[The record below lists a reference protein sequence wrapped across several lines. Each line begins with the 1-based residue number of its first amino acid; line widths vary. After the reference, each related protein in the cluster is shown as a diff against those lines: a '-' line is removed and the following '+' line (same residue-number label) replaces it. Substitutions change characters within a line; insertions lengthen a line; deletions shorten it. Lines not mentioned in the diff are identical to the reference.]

1 MLPALNGSATS
12 LSTSARRAQLESVK
26 RPDRDITVFS
36 TSAIDLFASALGA
49 FILLV
54 MLLFPYYRNAGR
66 DEAFTRTDAIMQLRR
81 EAAGQASTRL
91 ADAERTQQEV
101 RRLNA
106 ANQATAQEIER
117 LKSILEQRRRELA
130 ARQATQPEQ
139 AAPPPE
145 PQPTPVVDG
154 VEFSILGLASE
165 AKSFVIVIDM
175 SGSMIDFAD
184 LVLGSILEILEP
196 LDEDNQFAFV
206 GYHGNPMPT
215 LWRFPGDGSLL
226 QATPENLQQASEYA
240 RSLTRKFVGTTPTH
254 YALRAALEYPSSAII
269 LMSDGEPNTPPGDII
284 QDVTALNQ
292 FRQTEIHTVA
302 IGDYTHNRNLV
313 LFMQTLARLNRG
325 DFVGVSR

>member
-1 MLPALNGSATS
+1 MLAGRAL
-12 LSTSARRAQLESVK
+12 LEHVK
-26 RPDRDITVFS
+26 RPERDIAVFS

-66 DEAFTRTDAIMQLRR
+66 DEAYSRSEAIMQLRR
-81 EAAGQASTRL
+81 QAAGEASAVQAGSEQLADEIRRL
-91 ADAERTQQEV
+91 AS
-101 RRLNA
+101 
-106 ANQATAQEIER
+106 ANRATEQEIER
-117 LKSILEQRRRELA
+117 LKARLSRSRQRLA
-130 ARQATQPEQ
+130 EAPAMRQEPDE
-139 AAPPPE
+139 PPPE
-145 PQPTPVVDG
+145 PQFTPVADG

-184 LVLGSILEILEP
+184 LMLRSILEILEP
-196 LDEDNQFAFV
+196 LDEDNEFALI
-206 GYHGNPMPT
+206 GYQGNPMPT
-215 LWRFPGDGSLL
+215 LWRYPGGNGMLRG
-226 QATPENLQQASEYA
+226 TPENLLQASEYA
-240 RSLTRKFVGTTPTH
+240 RSLTRKFVGSTPTH
-254 YALRAALEYPSSAII
+254 FALRAALEYPSSAII

-284 QDVTALNQ
+284 QDITALNQ
-292 FRQTEIHTVA
+292 FRQTEIHAVA